1 MSARRPDST
10 LSDLAIQALVTERAA
25 FHRFLSRRV
34 GSDSTADDLLQD
46 SLLRALQRGECLRRG
61 ERVVPWFYR
70 ILRHAIADHFR
81 HGATDARK
89 VDRLSAELD
98 SAGDPAPRDWERAVC
113 SCFEGLL
120 TSIKPRYA
128 EILRRIDLNGE
139 LKVMVARDLKMS
151 VATLN
156 VTLHRARAALRRR
169 LEIFCGACSKEHC
182 LACACEPTKRP
193 VAPRKSV
200 RVSA

>member
-1 MSARRPDST
+1 MKISVQRQAAA
-10 LSDLAIQALVTERAA
+10 LSDAAIHALVAERAA

-34 GSDSTADDLLQD
+34 GSESTADDLLQE
-46 SLLRALQRGECLRRG
+46 SLLRALQRGESLRRG

-81 HGATDARK
+81 HQAADARK
-89 VDRLSAELD
+89 VDRLSPELD
-98 SAGDPAPRDWERAVC
+98 SAGDHAPRDWERAVC

-120 TSIKPRYA
+120 PSIKPRYA

-151 VATLN
+151 AATLN

-169 LEIFCGACSKEHC
+169 LEVFCGACSKEHC
-182 LACACEPTKRP
+182 LACACDQTKRP
-193 VAPRKSV
+193 VRKEKV
-200 RVSA
+200 